1 MHLIVGQKYEL
12 IRFTGHNRNS
22 LASLKDA
29 FDDTF
34 STGGFSLSAASVFVA
49 CVVRR
54 KRVWENENA
63 YLLFVCLLFF
73 LLFVLLFLCR
83 AHHENPFVAP
93 WGDWF
98 VRQNSKG
105 EWELDCI
112 YNLLAFLPFSF
123 LCGLLRG
130 KVFRSILVCG
140 IVSCLFECLQA
151 YFSVGAF
158 QISDIVYNALSGGI
172 GAGLY
177 SIIHKH

>member
-1 MHLIVGQKYEL
+1 M
-12 IRFTGHNRNS
+12 
-22 LASLKDA
+22 
-29 FDDTF
+29 
-34 STGGFSLSAASVFVA
+34 SLSDLQDIAELVWHPLRMRLTTHFPQAAFL
-49 CVVRR
+49 
-54 KRVWENENA
+54 
-63 YLLFVCLLFF
+63 YLLLLFLWLAWCVGREYGRTRAFTSFLFVSYSF
-73 LLFVLLFLCR
+73 LLFALLFLCR
-83 AHHENPFVAP
+83 GHHENPFVAP

-172 GAGLY
+172 GAGFY
-177 SIIHKH
+177 SAVCKCRCGKN